1 MKDME
6 LTAGNPLRKPSTVIQ
21 PRKRLFELDL
31 NEIWSYRELL
41 YFLVWRDVL
50 VRYKQTVIGISWA
63 VLQPLLTMA
72 IFAIIFGKL
81 ANIPSDGKPYPV
93 FAFAALLPWNY
104 FSQALSRSGTS
115 LVGERNLITKIYF
128 PRLLIPLAASVSPV
142 VDLFFSFLVMV
153 ALMMWYGI
161 IPTLGLL
168 ILPLFIVLALLTALA
183 VGLWAS
189 ALNVKYRDVGHT
201 IPFLVQAWMYASP
214 IAYPVSMI
222 PEKWRLLYS
231 LNPMVGV
238 IEGFRWSMLGSE
250 RPDFLIIVVSSAVMT
265 VMLIAGLLYFKR
277 MEQDFADI
285 I

>member
-1 MKDME
+1 ME
-6 LTAGNPLRKPSTVIQ
+6 LVVGNILRKPPTVIQ

-31 NEIWSYRELL
+31 NEIWRYKELL

-50 VRYKQTVIGISWA
+50 IRYKQTVIGISWA

-128 PRLLIPLAASVSPV
+128 PRLLIPLAASISPV

-168 ILPLFIVLALLTALA
+168 ILPLFIALSLLTALA

-201 IPFLVQAWMYASP
+201 IPFLIQAWMYASP

-222 PEKWRLLYS
+222 PEKWRLFYS

-250 RPDFLIIVVSSAVMT
+250 RPDFLIISVSAAVMT
-265 VMLIAGLLYFKR
+265 VLLIGGLLYFKR